1 MKRSIFYLILFLYF
15 LNPLFAD
22 EITKYN
28 ISIDGI
34 ATNGTDIMISV
45 YIKPYPKTTEI
56 LYNGRNFKRVV
67 EFPINKSELF
77 NSSRIN
83 FKPKDWNYYSYF
95 THPVVVGYFKGKWIF
110 YNPEVLGFFNGKNF
124 TATISGFYSGCSTAR
139 ISKFKSSDDIAFI
152 IWRGSTA
159 ACNGNWLCAYYNL
172 PGKNIFPYNQG
183 YYGIAYN
190 PKEDF
195 WYIYYF
201 NDFWNGYEYNIT
213 NNSIYIWKNGKIIKS
228 FNLSTD
234 KMGIFGLYHLN
245 YQPMECDNNGDLLIP
260 LTSPPKYYSNAKI
273 NYSVRGLYLYNGKD
287 LIKISNITPYI
298 LCRGD
303 KGVLMVSDDGFYM
316 YNNKTITKLP
326 NFEFKDVNFIVYAN
340 KYWLITGIGKD
351 NAIKL
356 VKFDGNHTEDLT
368 QQLVDVINGKNE
380 INYPLYGLIGAIFII
395 VYLLK
400 KNLMK
405 NN

>member
-110 YNPEVLGFFNGKNF
+110 YKTEMLGFFDGKNF
-124 TATISGFYSGCSTAR
+124 NIINLGTTANIVES
-139 ISKFKSSDDIAFI
+139 KSSNNVIFI
-152 IWRGSTA
+152 IWKGSTA
-159 ACNGNWLCAYYNL
+159 SCNGEWLCAYYNL
-172 PGKNIFPYNQG
+172 PRKNIFPYNQG

-228 FNLSTD
+228 FNLFTD

-245 YQPMECDNNGDLLIP
+245 YQPMECDNNGNLLIP

-273 NYSVRGLYLYNGKD
+273 NHSIKGLYLYNGK
-287 LIKISNITPYI
+287 
-298 LCRGD
+298 
-303 KGVLMVSDDGFYM
+303 
-316 YNNKTITKLP
+316 
-326 NFEFKDVNFIVYAN
+326 
-340 KYWLITGIGKD
+340 
-351 NAIKL
+351 
-356 VKFDGNHTEDLT
+356 
-368 QQLVDVINGKNE
+368 
-380 INYPLYGLIGAIFII
+380 
-395 VYLLK
+395 
-400 KNLMK
+400 NLAQPC
-405 NN
+405 